1 MVHGK
6 STNPYKEGGELR
18 QKRLALQNSGNISK
32 SKSAQIN
39 QLKTMESQR
48 RVPKRARRSPGRRR
62 RPRVKQRSRL
72 RRRARDRSPTNSPR
86 SLALRSEYIHSR

>member
-39 QLKTMESQR
+39 QLKTMESQA
-48 RVPKRARRSPGRRR
+48 RA
-62 RPRVKQRSRL
+62 KA
-72 RRRARDRSPTNSPR
+72 RAAVARAEEKAAREAEKPSSSSSSGSFTDQ
-86 SLALRSEYIHSR
+86 LAKVAGIAQ